1 MRASSGDGTPNT
13 ARARTPINQVQDT
26 VKTVLRLEDY
36 GGEEESSWVL
46 LELLGEGEAAGRRR
60 EWVRRGR
67 AREPTRRARRR
78 VETTCREGG
87 GAPPTPQVGEFS

>member
-13 ARARTPINQVQDT
+13 ARARTPIYQVQDT

-46 LELLGEGEAAGRRR
+46 LELLGEGEAAG
-60 EWVRRGR
+60 
-67 AREPTRRARRR
+67 PTTR
-78 VETTCREGG
+78 
-87 GAPPTPQVGEFS
+87 VGEAGPSAGAHEAGGDDA